1 MKNAFYLTL
10 KSPFVLKMFEFLSW
24 HFNYVEGQLDYKYK
38 VNFKIY
44 DFSIW
49 EVNNQNALIAEYL

>member
-10 KSPFVLKMFEFLSW
+10 KSPFVLKMFKFLSW

-49 EVNNQNALIAEYL
+49 KVNNQNALIAEYL

>member
-10 KSPFVLKMFEFLSW
+10 KSPFVLKMLKFLSW
-24 HFNYVEGQLDYKYK
+24 RFNYVEGQLDYKYK

-49 EVNNQNALIAEYL
+49 EVNNKNVLIAQYL

>member
-10 KSPFVLKMFEFLSW
+10 KSPFVLKMLKFLSW
-24 HFNYVEGQLDYKYK
+24 RFNYVEGQLDYKYK